1 MLSVILLE
9 GCTDQNNSGPKLVTV
24 PLNTLG
30 FKSNELPDDVVKQ
43 NETYNDTE
51 IFVEFPPDKTVIF
64 LEVYRVE
71 YGLSEMEIY
80 LTLDMKKLNST
91 DVAKEQFEREKND
104 LLSSNFE
111 IATDQEIGDDSV
123 GVKLRDQYIIIFR
136 KYNVLSTIYPFTA
149 DDSSLQD
156 FIDYANIILNHIKSS
171 V

>member
-1 MLSVILLE
+1 MLSVISLQ
-9 GCTDQNNSGPKLVTV
+9 GCTDQNNSGPKLVTD

-51 IFVEFPPDKTVIF
+51 MFVEFPPDETVIF

-111 IATDQEIGDDSV
+111 IATDQEIGDDSL
-123 GVKLRDQYIIIFR
+123 GVKFRDQYIIIFR
-136 KYNVLSTIYPFTA
+136 KYNVVSTLYPFTA
-149 DDSSLQD
+149 DDSSIQD
-156 FIDYANIILNHIKSS
+156 FIDYAKIIVNHIESS